1 MEMAIDVRSV
11 QPPSRC
17 FMINAQ
23 LSIDSTQAAFA
34 TVAKSHQSTVW
45 VSSTTRYPNALDKA
59 DGIGNPMHHDPAGKI
74 NTLLFESAKSSG
86 T

>member
-1 MEMAIDVRSV
+1 
-11 QPPSRC
+11 
-17 FMINAQ
+17 MINAQ
-23 LSIDSTQAAFA
+23 LSIDFTQTAFA
-34 TVAKSHQSTVW
+34 TVAKSHQSAVW
-45 VSSTTRYPNALDKA
+45 VSTITTYPSALDKA